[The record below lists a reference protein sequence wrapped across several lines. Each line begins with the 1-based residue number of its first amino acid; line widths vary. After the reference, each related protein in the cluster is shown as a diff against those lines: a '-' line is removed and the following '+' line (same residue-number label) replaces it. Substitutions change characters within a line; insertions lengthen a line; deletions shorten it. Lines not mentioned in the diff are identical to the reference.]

1 MKTKMN
7 GIKRILSV
15 LLCLVILLSCAP
27 LAVFAEEGSSIHT
40 HSYGTD
46 GVCEC
51 GAVRTHKVSTFAELE
66 AALAAGGNIVLQQD
80 ITKENGSVETVV
92 PKDVKGTLDLNGKTL
107 ALAAGGTKGLL
118 TVYGELTVKD
128 GATGGA
134 IDTTANTYSTAV
146 NCKAGGK
153 VTFESGEMKSSDQS
167 TFIEVAGEVVVNG
180 GTFGGGD
187 SMYVFGDAAKATVN
201 GGTFNSEIY
210 VASAAMTVNGGTF
223 HGDVSAENGVLEVA
237 GGTFNKQFTVESS
250 TLKVT
255 GGQLYRLKSLSGS
268 TVTIFGGTHSFEPY
282 PWVPAET
289 CTVTDNGNTT
299 WTVVCGHEMD
309 PATGKCKTCGTL
321 LAVLSYTAGENV
333 TYYSLDELNSG
344 SVYFYTGGGVI
355 RLLQDITLAQGKSIR
370 ITNNTHVLDLCGFT
384 LKTYGSEGVFAGS
397 ALHLKDS
404 SEAGTGKIVAE
415 SDAYTNAVGIYVQ
428 ARERTVKIDDGI
440 EITGRWDL
448 FLDHIG
454 TLDLSECTD
463 PDYTIYASQALEKP
477 YETILLKKGLVLK
490 KGDTVLADYNIV
502 LEDDLL
508 TVGPCPGHSGG
519 TVTCVSSR
527 VCQYCREEYGEPD
540 ANSHI
545 IVYTVSQDGATCT
558 ASCELCKTVLETATL
573 LPPKAKVYGDGN
585 SCRVTGLLNGETEI
599 SELPNVTYYRKDG
612 ETLTKL
618 DAAPS
623 DAGSY
628 RAECIA
634 YVGEEYDPEDDV
646 VVYVEY
652 TIERAECIET
662 APTAKLN
669 LVYNGKPQE
678 LITAGTAKDGFEI
691 RYWFPEGEYQ
701 KNVLTATD
709 AGTYTVKCYAGQ
721 DTDNYKLSLG
731 EIQVTISPMDI
742 TGKTGEITLGGAL
755 TYTGTEQTMPV
766 TSAKADGFD
775 LTYTVSGNRATDA
788 GTHTLTLT
796 GTGNFTGTLTHNWS
810 IGKKALTV
818 KAKDQTVATGDAPD
832 QSQILCEGLVSGHSV
847 TALLTAP
854 TGEVT
859 DSGTVTAS
867 SATVTAGGKDV
878 TANYEIRYESG
889 KLKVVLKGDVDG
901 NGQIEINDAIYLL
914 YHVNFEEDY
923 AVNQLVDFDGNGE
936 LEIADAIYLLYHVN
950 FEEDYPLH

>member
-1 MKTKMN
+1 MTTRTN
-7 GIKRILSV
+7 SFKRILSV
-15 LLCLVILLSCAP
+15 FLSFVMLLSCAP
-27 LAVFAEEGSSIHT
+27 LAVFAEEGSSTHT

-51 GAVRTHKVSTFAELE
+51 GAVCTHKVSTFAELE
-66 AALAAGGNIVLQQD
+66 AALAAGGNIILQQD
-80 ITKENGSVETVV
+80 ITKENGSVETAV

-107 ALAAGGTKGLL
+107 SLAAGGTRGLL

-153 VTFESGEMKSSDQS
+153 VTFESGEMKSSNQS
-167 TFIEVAGEVVVNG
+167 TFIEVAGEVIVNG
-180 GTFGGGD
+180 GTFGGVH

-201 GGTFNSEIY
+201 GGTFNGEIH
-210 VASAAMTVNGGTF
+210 VESAAMTVNGGTF
-223 HGDVSAENGVLEVA
+223 HKDVYAYSGAVEVA

-282 PWVPAET
+282 PWVPAGS

-321 LAVLSYTAGENV
+321 LAVLSYTAGDTV
-333 TYYSLDELNSG
+333 TYYGLDELNSG
-344 SVYFYTGGGVI
+344 SVYFYTKGGVI
-355 RLLQDITLAQGKSIR
+355 RLLQDINLAEGKSIK
-370 ITNNTHVLDLCGFT
+370 ITANAQILDLCGFT
-384 LKTYGSEGVFAGS
+384 LKSYATECILAGTS
-397 ALHLKDS
+397 LHLQDS
-404 SEAGTGKIVAE
+404 SAAGTGKLVAE
-415 SDAYTNAVGIYVQ
+415 SDEYTNAAGIYVQ
-428 ARERTVKIDDGI
+428 TLAGTVKIDDGI
-440 EITGRWDL
+440 EIVADEWDL
-448 FLDHIG
+448 FLDLIG

-463 PDYTIYASQALEKP
+463 PDYTIYANQALEKP

-490 KGDTVLADYNIV
+490 KGDDVLADYNVV

-508 TVGPCPGHSGG
+508 TVGQCPGHQGG
-519 TVTCVSSR
+519 DATCVSGK
-527 VCQYCREEYGEPD
+527 VCQYCCEEYGEPNE
-540 ANSHI
+540 NSHEL
-545 IVYTVSQDGATCT
+545 VYTVSEDGATCT
-558 ASCELCKTVLETATL
+558 ASCELCKAVLETVTL

-585 SCRVTGLLNGETEI
+585 SCYVTGLLNGEEI
-599 SELPNVTYYRKDG
+599 GEIPGATYYRKDG

-618 DAAPS
+618 DAASS

-628 RAECIA
+628 RAECIV
-634 YVGEEYDPEDDV
+634 YGGNEFNPDDDV

-678 LITAGTAKDGFEI
+678 LVTAGTAKDGFEI

-701 KNVLTATD
+701 SSVLTATD
-709 AGTYTVKCYAGQ
+709 AGTYTVKWYAGQ

-742 TGKTGEITLGGAL
+742 TGKNAEITLGNTL
-755 TYTGTEQTMPV
+755 TYNGAEQTMAV
-766 TSAKADGFD
+766 TSAKAEGFD

-788 GTHTLTLT
+788 GTHTMTLT
-796 GTGNFTGTLTHNWS
+796 GTGNFTGTLTKDWS

-818 KAKDQTVATGDAPD
+818 KAKDQTVATGDVPD

-847 TALLTAP
+847 TAVLTAP

-859 DSGTVTAS
+859 DSGTVTVS
-867 SATVTAGGKDV
+867 SATVTADGKDV
-878 TANYEIRYESG
+878 TENYEIRYESG

-901 NGQIEINDAIYLL
+901 DSVVDTDDAIYLL
-914 YHVNFEEDY
+914 FHINFKESY
-923 AVNQLVDFDGNGE
+923 PINQSANFDGLGE
-936 LEIADAIYLLYHVN
+936 VDTDDAIYLLFHVN
-950 FEEDYPLH
+950 FKEFYPLQ

>member
-1 MKTKMN
+1 MTTRTN
-7 GIKRILSV
+7 SFKRILSV
-15 LLCLVILLSCAP
+15 FLCFVMLLSCAP

-51 GAVRTHKVSTFAELE
+51 GAVRTHEVSTFAELE
-66 AALAAGGNIVLQQD
+66 AALAAGGNIVLQQN
-80 ITKENGSVETVV
+80 ITKENGKAETVI
-92 PKDVKGTLDLNGKTL
+92 PKEVKVTLDLNGKTL

-146 NCKAGGK
+146 ICKAGGK
-153 VTFESGEMKSSDQS
+153 VTFESGDMKSSDQS

-180 GTFGGGD
+180 GTFDGGD

-201 GGTFNSEIY
+201 GGTFNSLIA
-210 VASAAMTVNGGTF
+210 VGSSAMTIHGGTF
-223 HGDVSAENGVLEVA
+223 NGDVYAENGTLEVT
-237 GGTFNKQFTVESS
+237 GGSFNKQFTVESS

-282 PWVPAET
+282 PWVPAES

-321 LAVLSYTAGENV
+321 LAVLSYTAGDTV
-333 TYYSLDELNSG
+333 TYYGLDELNRG
-344 SVYFYTGGGVI
+344 VYFYTEGGVI
-355 RLLQDITLAQGKSIR
+355 RLLQDINLAEGKSIK
-370 ITNNTHVLDLCGFT
+370 ISAHAQILDLCGFT
-384 LKTYGSEGVFAGS
+384 IKSYATECILAGT
-397 ALHLKDS
+397 ALHLQDS
-404 SEAGTGKIVAE
+404 SAAGTGKLVAE
-415 SDAYTNAVGIYVQ
+415 SDEYTRAVGIYVQ
-428 ARERTVKIDDGI
+428 TLGGTVKIDDGI
-440 EITGRWDL
+440 EIVADEWDL
-448 FLDHIG
+448 FLDLIG
-454 TLDLSECTD
+454 TLDLSECTA
-463 PDYTIYASQALEKP
+463 PDYTIFANRALEKP

-508 TVGPCPGHSGG
+508 TVGQCPGHEGG
-519 TVTCVSSR
+519 GATCVSGR
-527 VCQYCREEYGEPD
+527 VCQYCREEYGEPNE
-540 ANSHI
+540 NSHEL
-545 IVYTVSQDGATCT
+545 VYTVSEDGATCT
-558 ASCELCKTVLETATL
+558 VVCGLCKAVLETVTL

-585 SCRVTGLLNGETEI
+585 SCYVTALLNGETEI
-599 SELPNVTYYRKDG
+599 SELSNVTYYRKDG
-612 ETLTKL
+612 ETLTRL

-628 RAECIA
+628 RAEGIV
-634 YVGEEYDPEDDV
+634 YGGDEIDPEDDV

-678 LITAGTAKDGFEI
+678 LVAAGTAKDGFEI

-701 KNVLTATD
+701 SSVLTATD
-709 AGTYTVKCYAGQ
+709 AGTYTVKWYAGQ

-731 EIQVTISPMDI
+731 EMQGTISTMDI
-742 TGKTGEITLGGAL
+742 TGKNAEITLGNTL
-755 TYTGTEQTMPV
+755 TYNGAEQTMSV
-766 TSAKADGFD
+766 TSAKAEGFD

-788 GTHTLTLT
+788 GTHTMTLT
-796 GTGNFTGTLTHNWS
+796 GTGNFTGTLTKDWS

-818 KAKDQTVATGDAPD
+818 KAKDQTVATGDVPD

-847 TALLTAP
+847 TAVLTAP

-859 DSGTVTAS
+859 DSGTVTVS
-867 SATVTAGGKDV
+867 SATVTADGKDV
-878 TANYEIRYESG
+878 TENYEIRYESG

-901 NGQIEINDAIYLL
+901 DSDVDIDDAIYLL
-914 YHVNFEEDY
+914 FHINFKESY
-923 AVNQLVDFDGNGE
+923 PMNQSANFDGLGE
-936 LEIADAIYLLYHVN
+936 VDTDDAIYLLFHVN
-950 FEEDYPLH
+950 FKDSYPLH